1 MFSLFSKRAWDDP
14 DWKVRQRA
22 ALTKKDPAQLR
33 RLALTDVSQ
42 EVRLAAVQGLDD
54 EDTLA
59 EVVRTSRCMAS
70 RRSAVSRIAD
80 SGRRMALVLDR
91 ALPDE
96 LRVLALRGLTA
107 DERLLTAYR
116 PDASEP
122 FKLAL
127 LEVLKDLVNDA
138 FWANLARGDPVRQ
151 VREKA
156 IGRIKAEKVCVNLS
170 RTEADPELRR
180 LLSDGVNTPELLY
193 QLLEIETREPQRI
206 WLASRI
212 REAAI
217 LDRIVRNDRSLDV
230 RLAALIR
237 IEQVP
242 MIRDIASANLPKQ
255 VALAALARLYD
266 DESRG
271 LVAMRS
277 PHEEIRAE
285 ALRPIMDEDV
295 LSRLEEE
302 AGSPEIR
309 WLAGRRIGSMPIKA
323 LAEIR
328 HGPTLRRLIEQ
339 EAEPEVATWLVS
351 KVGDQETLRV
361 LGGSTFPGVA
371 AAQRRL
377 NERTGPLG
385 MRFMIVPG
393 RPYEMSV
400 FPVTVGQ
407 LREALGP
414 AVTGKGADDLPA
426 AGMSPEVAVQFCEYL
441 SAKGGGTYRLP
452 SFEEWRH
459 ACMSDDENWLD
470 AATGQFSWAEALLG
484 TQRLAFGG
492 KSRRPALMA
501 WPNPWGFLDMVGN
514 VAVWVD
520 DPPRHWMHL
529 ASGDPLAVGGDPSD
543 ETDFALA
550 AGVSWADTRVKKEN
564 LERLVARSI
573 LSGWGADKVGIR
585 VICEK
590 EKAMPSTTRY
600 KLVLLPQTAPGISKE
615 IVIAAMGTRWGEAAS
630 RLATWYRVAPA
641 VVLLTPQY
649 NEARRIKRL
658 LESCGARTQLTTEQA
673 AGTTPP
679 IQPRP
684 GPTPGR

>member
-22 ALTKKDPAQLR
+22 AQTKKDPVQLR
-33 RLALTDVSQ
+33 RLALTDVSE
-42 EVRLAAVQGLDD
+42 EVRLAAVQNLDD
-54 EDTLA
+54 EEALV
-59 EVVRTSRCMAS
+59 EVVKTGGSPAS
-70 RRSAVSRIAD
+70 RQLAVSRIAD
-80 SGRRMALVLDR
+80 PGRRTALVLDR
-91 ALPDE
+91 TLPEE
-96 LRVLALRGLTA
+96 LRMLALKGLGA

-127 LEVLKDLVNDA
+127 LEALKGLVNDA
-138 FWANLARGDPVRQ
+138 FWANVPRGDPVRA

-156 IGRIKAEKVCVNLS
+156 IGCIKAEKVCVNLS
-170 RTEADPELRR
+170 RSETDPELRR
-180 LLSDGVNTPELLY
+180 LLSDAVNTPELLY
-193 QLLEIETREPQRI
+193 QLLELETKETQRI

-212 REAAI
+212 REPAI

-237 IEQVP
+237 IEQPP
-242 MIRDIASANLPKQ
+242 MVRDIACANLPKP
-255 VALAALARLYD
+255 VAMAALARLHD

-277 PHEEIRAE
+277 PIEEVRAE
-285 ALRPIMDEDV
+285 ALRPILDEDV

-302 AGSPEIR
+302 ATSPEIR
-309 WLAGRRIGSMPIKA
+309 WLAGRRVGSMPIKA

-385 MRFMIVPG
+385 LRFMIVPG

-414 AVTGKGADDLPA
+414 AAVAGKGGDDLPA
-426 AGMSPEVAVQFCEYL
+426 AGITPEVAAQFCEFL

-459 ACMSDDENWLD
+459 ACMTDDENWLD

-514 VAVWVD
+514 VAVWVH

-529 ASGDPLAVGGDPSD
+529 VSGDPLAVGGNPSD
-543 ETDFALA
+543 DSAFALA
-550 AGVSWADTRVKKEN
+550 AGVSWADTQVKKEN
-564 LERLVARSI
+564 LHRLVARSI
-573 LSGWGADKVGIR
+573 LTGWGADKVGFR
-585 VICEK
+585 VLCEQ

-600 KLVLLPQTAPGISKE
+600 KLVLLPQTAPGITKD
-615 IVIAAMGTRWGEAAS
+615 IVIVAMGNRWSEATS

-641 VVLLTPQY
+641 VVLLTPHY
-649 NEARRIKRL
+649 TEARRIKRL

-673 AGTTPP
+673 SGTTPP
-679 IQPRP
+679 MTGTKPPR
-684 GPTPGR
+684 